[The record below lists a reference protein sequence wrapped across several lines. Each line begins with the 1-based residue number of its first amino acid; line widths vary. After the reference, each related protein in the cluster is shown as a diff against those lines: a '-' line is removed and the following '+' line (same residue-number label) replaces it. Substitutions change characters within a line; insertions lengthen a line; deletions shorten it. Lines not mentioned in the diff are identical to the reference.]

1 MPPLKPTPSKSV
13 HTWLCM
19 LHLHLRHRRN
29 VLGCHNDPNNGSIG
43 HQNYTCKN
51 LDFGTHHGRELCDH
65 NRFHCI
71 HDNPAVDIRLNTYCF
86 HKHVMKIR
94 PNRHLKYGLILI
106 LLFLKS
112 ALFSEIKFAK
122 LRAQPDITSGFGCPG
137 IFNCPDCGLPVIFPS
152 WTPDI

>member
-71 HDNPAVDIRLNTYCF
+71 HDNPAVDIHLNTYCF
-86 HKHVMKIR
+86 RKHVMKIR

-122 LRAQPDITSGFGCPG
+122 LRAQLDITITNIYNKYTECEKL
-137 IFNCPDCGLPVIFPS
+137 NCYSCLNS
-152 WTPDI
+152 